1 MRSIN
6 SIRNIK
12 YNLIFFGV
20 NSILAFAL
28 RTVLI
33 NFIGPEITGIDEVLK
48 NLISFLNVAELGIG
62 MAITYSLYSPLSEG
76 RYEEISSIVLLY
88 KYIYR
93 IVGVVVLFL
102 AIIASFFIQ
111 YIIKSDVF
119 SIQQIIILFFMY
131 SSVTIISYF
140 YSYSRV
146 VAIADQKN
154 YIISRITGI
163 FNTSKILLQIS
174 CIIIFRS
181 YFIMLLIEVIFNI
194 ASYLYINKTILN
206 KYSWLIFENKKL
218 KELIIE
224 HKSIFNDIKNVFYH
238 KIAGLVVFQTD
249 NIMLSAFINLTTVTI
264 YSNYVLITGLFS
276 SLFMQ
281 IIVGIK
287 SSIGNLIAERDN
299 QKSYNIFIEIN
310 RIFDILGFVVC
321 YCLYININNLV
332 VLWIGEDMTF
342 YMGIVFIILINLF
355 IKIARN
361 PVEAFKD
368 GYGLFWDIYAPL
380 AEAIINLI
388 VSLILV
394 KYIGVTGIVL
404 GTFMSNFIIVIIWK
418 PYMLFKYGFKLKMKN
433 YLISKF
439 KFVLISVCS
448 IFISNLILREI
459 DLNTGNM
466 LVNLIKG
473 SIISVSSV
481 SISYYIISLLDYDHR
496 VFYSKY
502 LKKIKSLLKV
512 NRAIN

>member
-1 MRSIN
+1 
-6 SIRNIK
+6 
-12 YNLIFFGV
+12 
-20 NSILAFAL
+20 
-28 RTVLI
+28 
-33 NFIGPEITGIDEVLK
+33 
-48 NLISFLNVAELGIG
+48 
-62 MAITYSLYSPLSEG
+62 
-76 RYEEISSIVLLY
+76 
-88 KYIYR
+88 
-93 IVGVVVLFL
+93 
-102 AIIASFFIQ
+102 
-111 YIIKSDVF
+111 
-119 SIQQIIILFFMY
+119 
-131 SSVTIISYF
+131 
-140 YSYSRV
+140 
-146 VAIADQKN
+146 
-154 YIISRITGI
+154 
-163 FNTSKILLQIS
+163 
-174 CIIIFRS
+174 
-181 YFIMLLIEVIFNI
+181 
-194 ASYLYINKTILN
+194 
-206 KYSWLIFENKKL
+206 
-218 KELIIE
+218 
-224 HKSIFNDIKNVFYH
+224 
-238 KIAGLVVFQTD
+238 
-249 NIMLSAFINLTTVTI
+249 
-264 YSNYVLITGLFS
+264 
-276 SLFMQ
+276 
-281 IIVGIK
+281 
-287 SSIGNLIAERDN
+287 
-299 QKSYNIFIEIN
+299 
-310 RIFDILGFVVC
+310 
-321 YCLYININNLV
+321 
-332 VLWIGEDMTF
+332 MTF
-342 YMGIVFIILINLF
+342 DMGIVFIILINLF

>member
-299 QKSYNIFIEIN
+299 QKSYNY
-310 RIFDILGFVVC
+310 RDKS
-321 YCLYININNLV
+321 YI
-332 VLWIGEDMTF
+332 
-342 YMGIVFIILINLF
+342 
-355 IKIARN
+355 
-361 PVEAFKD
+361 
-368 GYGLFWDIYAPL
+368 
-380 AEAIINLI
+380 
-388 VSLILV
+388 
-394 KYIGVTGIVL
+394 
-404 GTFMSNFIIVIIWK
+404 
-418 PYMLFKYGFKLKMKN
+418 
-433 YLISKF
+433 
-439 KFVLISVCS
+439 
-448 IFISNLILREI
+448 
-459 DLNTGNM
+459 
-466 LVNLIKG
+466 
-473 SIISVSSV
+473 
-481 SISYYIISLLDYDHR
+481 
-496 VFYSKY
+496 
-502 LKKIKSLLKV
+502 
-512 NRAIN
+512 